1 MTLSIKG
8 LFVTLSMN
16 DTEHDNAQNY
26 AHCHYART
34 RVLFIAMLN
43 VIILSFVMLNVV
55 ALIVVN
61 IVELVRFVIINTP
74 SLNCPANLSRLLL

>member
-1 MTLSIKG
+1 MTLSIEG

-16 DTEHDNAQNY
+16 TEPNNAQNY

-43 VIILSFVMLNVV
+43 VIILSVV
-55 ALIVVN
+55 FA
-61 IVELVRFVIINTP
+61 E
-74 SLNCPANLSRLLL
+74 CCCA